1 MSMTDKPK
9 RFLLNTQFKWP
20 YSPVDYSL
28 AMALRQRGNNVRMIA
43 CGGLPYCE
51 LETIT
56 QSRPSCG
63 ECLNN
68 LVADFAKFNLPYYVI
83 RDLLTKEEVLQVQ
96 NSIAETSLAD
106 LLILEVNG
114 FPAGRIAWLNLFQ
127 YFRGFPFEIT
137 GKREEV
143 YRRAVNSTLLLFL
156 AKTRIVDNDTPDMI
170 ITVNGKFLMW
180 SPLIHLARQR
190 NISFATWED
199 IAVSCSG
206 TIISVNDI
214 AHEQRIDRVWE
225 KESEKVLSQ
234 YDRKE
239 LFAHFKD
246 QSVGKT
252 SRFQYYDENTLSDVE
267 IIRRHIELRENT
279 PVVSL
284 FTNSSWDSSAVGLDR
299 AFDNMFDWI
308 FQVIAYA
315 TKRSDVEFIIR
326 AHPAEG
332 KLPDQ
337 YKSSTPV
344 CEAIRARYPNLPDNI
359 KLIDGSSTISSYAIG
374 SISNVV
380 MVYTTTLGI
389 EFALKGK
396 RPWVAA
402 RPYYSDKGFTLDLK
416 SPQHMLGLL
425 DSNLF
430 DNRLTPQQIALAER
444 FAHMVRFRR
453 VFPFPYIDG
462 FSGTFTPPGRDAFA
476 PGTNPIIDNVCN
488 YLLIGEPFLDIGWR
502 TICADDNLANIK
514 EIAQTNRFGY
524 WQIKFRGFTIYCHD
538 ILSFYMA
545 AKDIFLNRIY
555 DFTSRKQRP
564 RIVDG
569 GGHLGLF
576 TLFARQKYPD
586 AQITVFEPDEES
598 LQLLKYNLDA
608 NGASDVTVVKAGLY
622 SHEGTL
628 PFGSDRSDGSSLFFG
643 DKNTR
648 INVVCLSHYID
659 AEIDFLKLNVEG
671 AELEV
676 LAEIES
682 KLPLV
687 KELVMEYHGFPEI
700 DQNLH
705 KLLNILTQ
713 AGFRYLIHDFDGET
727 NPATKPPFTL
737 EANTRYFLL
746 IYAKRLFPS
755 AETVNHNHLQPIS
768 RVFGIDRGTPIDRY
782 YIEKFLEQ
790 NSACIRGCVLEI
802 GDNIYTRKYGSDVL
816 KGDVLN
822 AVPSPNATIVGDFTN
837 GNTIPELAF
846 DCIIMT
852 QTIQVIYDVKAALK
866 NAMKALK
873 PGGTLLLT
881 ASGISQISRYD
892 MDRWGE
898 YWRFTDKSLK
908 MLLSECVPEDAV
920 CVESFGNV
928 AVAQAFLDGLAAHE
942 ISKEV
947 LDYRDVDYQ
956 VLLTAWVRKP
966 GKILLKELIPSKIPE
981 FQSPLLAP
989 LVLLYHRIADDP
1001 IDAQLLAVSPEHF
1014 EEHLREL
1021 AENYRTV
1028 PLHQLLEELRHNILK
1043 ANTIALTF
1051 DDGYLDNLTNA
1062 IPLLEKYGL
1071 HATIFVTSG
1080 MVGSD
1085 EEFWWDQLER
1095 IFLAGDP
1102 LPDSL
1107 SITTPEGM
1115 KEWDLTKAEGRLRVL
1130 DELGNILRGKPY
1142 AKIKQFINILF
1153 EQTGITKEARHTHRI
1168 VNSGQLKELSQS
1180 TSIEIG
1186 SHAITHTRL
1195 SILPPKDQRLEISES
1210 RRRLESIIQKP
1221 VRFFSYPFGTMVDF
1235 TTDTEKIVKEDGYEA
1250 GIANIQG
1257 YVVDPINRYSV
1268 PRRLVRNWSGEVF
1281 ARWLKDEDKN
1291 NLEYQTVSARK
1302 NLLREYQKKQKQH
1315 P

>member
-1 MSMTDKPK
+1 MPVTDTPK
-9 RFLLNTQFKWP
+9 RFLFNTQFKWP

-28 AMALRQRGNNVRMIA
+28 AMALRQRGNSVRMIA

-56 QSRPSCG
+56 QSRPSCV
-63 ECLNN
+63 ECLSN
-68 LVADFAKFNLPYYVI
+68 LVADFVKFNLPYYVI
-83 RDLLTKEEVLQVQ
+83 RDLLTKEEILQAQ
-96 NSIAETSLAD
+96 NSTAETSVSD
-106 LLILEVNG
+106 LLILEANG
-114 FPAGRIAWLNLFQ
+114 FPIGKIAWLNLFQ

-137 GKREEV
+137 GKREAI
-143 YRRAVNSTLLLFL
+143 YRQAVHSTLLLFL
-156 AKTRIVDNDTPDMI
+156 AKARILDNYTPDMI

-180 SPLIHLARQR
+180 SPLIHLAKRR

-214 AHEQRIDRVWE
+214 AHEQRIDRIWE
-225 KESEKVLSQ
+225 RESGKVLSQ

-239 LFAHFKD
+239 LLVHFKH
-246 QSVGKT
+246 QSGGRT
-252 SRFQYYDENTLSDVE
+252 SRFQYYDEKTISDVE
-267 IIRRHIELRENT
+267 VIKKHIGLRDNT

-284 FTNSSWDSSAVGLDR
+284 FTNSSWDSSAVWLDS

-315 TKRSDVEFIIR
+315 IKRSDVEFVIR

-337 YKSSTPV
+337 FKSSTPV
-344 CEAIRARYPNLPDNI
+344 CDSIRARYPTLPNNV
-359 KLIDGSSTISSYAIG
+359 KLIDGSSVISSYAIG
-374 SISNVV
+374 NISNVV
-380 MVYTTTLGI
+380 MVYTTTMGI

-396 RPWVAA
+396 CPWVAA
-402 RPYYSDKGFTLDLK
+402 RPYYSGKGFTLDLK
-416 SPQHMLGLL
+416 SPQHMYDLL

-430 DNRLTPQQIALAER
+430 ENNLTPQQIELAQR
-444 FAHMVRFRR
+444 FAHIVRFRR

-462 FSGTFTPPGRDAFA
+462 FSGTFTPSGQDAFA

-488 YLLIGEPFLDIGWR
+488 YLLTGEPFLDIGWR
-502 TICADDNLANIK
+502 TICADDDLVNIK
-514 EIAQTNRFGY
+514 EVAQTNRFGY
-524 WQIKFRGFTIYCHD
+524 WQIKFRGLTIYCHD

-555 DFTSRKQRP
+555 DFTSSKQKP

-569 GGHLGLF
+569 GGHIGLF

-622 SHEGTL
+622 SHEGKL
-628 PFGSDRSDGSSLFFG
+628 PFGSDHSDGSSLFLEE
-643 DKNTR
+643 KNTR

-671 AELEV
+671 AELDV
-676 LAEIES
+676 LTEIES

-687 KELVMEYHGFPEI
+687 KEMVMEYHGFPEI
-700 DQNLH
+700 GQNLH
-705 KLLNILTQ
+705 TLLTILSH

-727 NPATKPPFTL
+727 NPATKPPFQL
-737 EANTRYFLL
+737 EFNTRYFLL
-746 IYAKRLFPS
+746 IYAKRLYPS
-755 AETVNHNHLQPIS
+755 GQTVNNKRLQPIS
-768 RVFGIDRGTPIDRY
+768 RVFGIDRGSPIDRY
-782 YIEKFLEQ
+782 YIEKFLEE
-790 NSACIRGCVLEI
+790 NRSCIRGCILEI
-802 GDNIYTRKYGSDVL
+802 GDNFYSQKYGSDVL
-816 KGDVLN
+816 KSDVLN
-822 AVPSPNATIVGDFTN
+822 AVPSSNATIVGDFVTGEN
-837 GNTIPELAF
+837 IPELAF

-852 QTIQVIYDVKAALK
+852 QTIQVIYDVKAALE
-866 NAMKALK
+866 NAIKALK

-920 CVESFGNV
+920 YVESFGNV
-928 AVAQAFLDGLAAHE
+928 AVAQAFLDGLATHE
-942 ISKEV
+942 IPREI
-947 LDYRDVDYQ
+947 LDYRDIDYQ
-956 VLLTAWVRKP
+956 VLLTARVKKP
-966 GKILLKELIPSKIPE
+966 GEILLKEPMLPKMQES
-981 FQSPLLAP
+981 QATLLAP
-989 LVLLYHRIADDP
+989 LVLLYHRIANDP
-1001 IDAQLLAVSPEHF
+1001 IDAQSLTVLPEYF
-1014 EEHLREL
+1014 EEHLKEL
-1021 AENYRTV
+1021 AKNYRTI
-1028 PLHQLLEELRHNILK
+1028 PLHQLLEELHHDTSN
-1043 ANTIALTF
+1043 AATIALTF
-1051 DDGYLDNLTNA
+1051 DDGYIDNLINA
-1062 IPLLEKYGL
+1062 VPLLEKYGL

-1095 IFLAGDP
+1095 IFLTGEP
-1102 LPDSL
+1102 LPESL
-1107 SITTPEGM
+1107 RITTSEGI
-1115 KEWDLTKAEGRLRVL
+1115 KEWDLTNAGYRLKAL

-1142 AKIKQFINILF
+1142 KKINQFINNLF
-1153 EQTGITKEARHTHRI
+1153 DQTGIRKGARYTHRAI
-1168 VNSGQLKELSQS
+1168 NSEQLKELSKS
-1180 TSIEIG
+1180 PSIEIG

-1195 SILPPKDQRLEISES
+1195 SILSPEDQRLEISES

-1221 VRFFSYPFGTMVDF
+1221 VRLFSYPFGTTADF
-1235 TTDTEKIVKEDGYEA
+1235 TTDTERIVKEEGYEA

-1257 YVVDPINRYSV
+1257 YVVKPVNRYSI
-1268 PRRLVRNWSGEVF
+1268 PRRLVRNWSGTLFVK
-1281 ARWLKDEDKN
+1281 WLKGEDKGR
-1291 NLEYQTVSARK
+1291 LEAETISTRT
-1302 NLLREYQKKQKQH
+1302 KKLAAIS
-1315 P
+1315 